1 MSGVGGEGMIWLA
14 VAIGGAMGSVARHGV
29 NIALARTTGQAM
41 PYATAVVN
49 IAGSGIIGILAGLIA
64 SGRWNPENTVR
75 AFVFVG
81 LLGGF
86 TTFSSLALDTLTLSR
101 ESRPGMAAVNIGLQI
116 GFGLLAVFI
125 GYRLGLGKV
134 FAKP

>member
-1 MSGVGGEGMIWLA
+1 MIWLA
-14 VAIGGAMGSVARHGV
+14 VAIGGAVGSVARHGV
-29 NIALARTTGQAM
+29 NIALVRTTGQAM
-41 PYATAVVN
+41 PYATAIVN
-49 IAGSGIIGILAGLIA
+49 IAGSAIIGILAGLIA
-64 SGRWNPENTVR
+64 SGRWNPENAVR

-101 ESRPGMAAVNIGLQI
+101 ESRPGLATINICVQIGL
-116 GFGLLAVFI
+116 GLLVAFV

-134 FAKP
+134 LAKT